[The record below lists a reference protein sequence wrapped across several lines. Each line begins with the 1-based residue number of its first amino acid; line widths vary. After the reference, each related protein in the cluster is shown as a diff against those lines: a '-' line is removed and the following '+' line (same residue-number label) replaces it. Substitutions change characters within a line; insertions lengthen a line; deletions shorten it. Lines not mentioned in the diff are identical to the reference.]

1 MNVKQIDHLVLT
13 VRDIQKTINFY
24 TTVMG
29 MEEEEFAGGRKAI
42 KFGEQKINLHLLG
55 HELEPK
61 AQHVRAGSADLCF
74 IVGAAV
80 EQVIQELVAKG
91 IEVIDGPVIRPS
103 NGSDCISLLS
113 RSGR

>member
-1 MNVKQIDHLVLT
+1 MGRLV
-13 VRDIQKTINFY
+13 
-24 TTVMG
+24 
-29 MEEEEFAGGRKAI
+29 EELLFIGIVENTYMVWFACWGTHTFGG
-42 KFGEQKINLHLLG
+42 GYCYVHLLG

-74 IVGAAV
+74 IIGAVV
-80 EQVIQELVAKG
+80 EQAIQELVAKG

-113 RSGR
+113 QSGR